1 MYGGDISLDGFEILK
16 KKKNVRKKGKSL
28 LEFLTDYTVIDIE
41 TTGLYSEFDE
51 ILELSAVKYRN
62 NKMIDK
68 FTTLVRP
75 EEEIDE
81 YITDLTGITNEMV
94 TNAPSI
100 EEALPK
106 YLDFIG
112 TDIVVGH
119 NVNFDINF
127 IYDNNLAYFEKIFT
141 NNYVDTLRIAR
152 KLFPNFKNH
161 KLSTLVEELHIEN
174 KPEHRG
180 LADCLATQ
188 ECYLK
193 FDEFVKINGAD
204 ALAPKAKTDLRTLKA
219 ESDNFDTT
227 HPLYGKVC
235 VFTGKLELMSREQAA
250 QLVVNLGGTCGN
262 GVTKKTNYLIL
273 GNNDYCSTIK
283 DGKSSKQKKA
293 EQLILSGQDLQIIP
307 EDVFYELVLENV
319 SEN

>member
-16 KKKNVRKKGKSL
+16 KKKNIRKKGKSL

-94 TNAPSI
+94 ANAPSI

-119 NVNFDINF
+119 NVN
-127 IYDNNLAYFEKIFT
+127 
-141 NNYVDTLRIAR
+141 
-152 KLFPNFKNH
+152 
-161 KLSTLVEELHIEN
+161 LSLIHI
-174 KPEHRG
+174 
-180 LADCLATQ
+180 
-188 ECYLK
+188 
-193 FDEFVKINGAD
+193 
-204 ALAPKAKTDLRTLKA
+204 
-219 ESDNFDTT
+219 
-227 HPLYGKVC
+227 
-235 VFTGKLELMSREQAA
+235 
-250 QLVVNLGGTCGN
+250 
-262 GVTKKTNYLIL
+262 
-273 GNNDYCSTIK
+273 
-283 DGKSSKQKKA
+283 
-293 EQLILSGQDLQIIP
+293 
-307 EDVFYELVLENV
+307 
-319 SEN
+319 

>member
-16 KKKNVRKKGKSL
+16 KKKNIRKKGKSL

-94 TNAPSI
+94 ANAPSI

-152 KLFPNFKNH
+152 KLFPNFKNL
-161 KLSTLVEELHIEN
+161 K
-174 KPEHRG
+174 
-180 LADCLATQ
+180 
-188 ECYLK
+188 CYLK

-319 SEN
+319 SEH